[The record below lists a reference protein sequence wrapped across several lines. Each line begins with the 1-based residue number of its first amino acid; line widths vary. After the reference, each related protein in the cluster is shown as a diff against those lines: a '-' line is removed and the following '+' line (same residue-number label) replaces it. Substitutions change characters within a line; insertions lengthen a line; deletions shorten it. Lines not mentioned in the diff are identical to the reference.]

1 MKRWVVLVTS
11 ALALGCS
18 NLTEGAGGVV
28 ELEIQTPAVTTI
40 EVGGTLQLSAR
51 ALDRNG
57 DPVDVPIT
65 WLTADATLTVDNTGL
80 VTGISP
86 GPGQV
91 QAFTGSLS
99 SPRISLTIIAAAAP
113 GQLIVR
119 FQ

>member
-1 MKRWVVLVTS
+1 VKQWAVLVTS

-18 NLTEGAGGVV
+18 DLTEGPGGVV
-28 ELEIQTPAVTTI
+28 ALEIQQPAATTI
-40 EVGGTLQLSAR
+40 EVGQTLQLSAR
-51 ALDRNG
+51 ALDRDGN
-57 DPVDVPIT
+57 PVDVPIT
-65 WLTADATLTVDNTGL
+65 WLTPDATLTVDNQGL
-80 VTGISP
+80 VTGIAP

-91 QAFTGSLS
+91 QAFAGSLA